1 MFTNLRVGQK
11 ILVIVASVAIGLG
24 ALLLVSYL
32 YFLGLTEG
40 LKGVKTEAMPNAILA
55 KDMQMQVVQIQQ
67 WLTDISATRGQDGLA
82 DGFREAEKAHQ
93 SFLKDLAVIRASYVA
108 EADQA
113 GIDQADQIQAR
124 MVTWYET
131 GKRMAHA
138 YIDGGP
144 PAGNAL
150 MGEFDRVSTQLQ
162 QAMAP
167 VIDAQIREAEGEI
180 DAAMAKAGSV
190 QLVTL
195 LGMVLAMATLALG
208 GGLLARSVAAP
219 LNHMSEM
226 MSSMVADKNFSMQMD
241 VTGGGEIA
249 QVTRSFNQLAAML
262 RDMLNELGQDIQHLD
277 GRAADLASAIGS
289 SSNSSSLTSESTG
302 AMAAAI
308 EQMSVSLDQMRDST
322 QSAMRI
328 VEASKAH
335 SEEGSSVIGAAV
347 DDMRNIADVV
357 NQTAQVIGELSV
369 QSQGISRVV
378 VVIRDVAEQ
387 TNLLA
392 LNAAIEAARAGELGR
407 GFAVVAD
414 EVRKLAE
421 RTSKATSE
429 IAGMISA
436 MQQSTEQAAQRMD
449 EAVKKADNGTRRAH
463 EAGQSISAIRARSAE
478 VAASFEALSS
488 AISEQSSAGQLIA
501 QQVEQV
507 ARATDE
513 NSVAVGHTGEVASAL
528 EQLSKNMRVRVEQFR
543 T

>member
-1 MFTNLRVGQK
+1 MFANLRVGQK
-11 ILVIVASVAIGLG
+11 ILFIIASVSIGLG
-24 ALLLVSYL
+24 ALLLVSYQF
-32 YFLGLTEG
+32 FLGLTAE
-40 LKGVKTEAMPNAILA
+40 LNSVKAEAMPNAILA

-67 WLTDISATRGQDGLA
+67 WLTDISATRGLDGLA
-82 DGFREAEKAHQ
+82 DGFKEAEKAHQ
-93 SFLKDLAVIRASYVA
+93 KFLDDLAKIRASYVA
-108 EADQA
+108 EGDQA
-113 GIDQADQIQAR
+113 GIGHADQTKAG

-131 GKRMAHA
+131 GKRMAQA

-144 PAGNAL
+144 PAGNAI
-150 MGEFDRVSTQLQ
+150 MGEFDRVSAQLQ
-162 QAMAP
+162 QAMTP
-167 VIDAQIREAEGEI
+167 VIDGQIREAEEKI
-180 DAAMAKAGSV
+180 DTATARAGSV

-195 LGMVLAMATLALG
+195 AGIVLAMVTLALG
-208 GGLLARSVAAP
+208 GGMLARSVAVP
-219 LNHMSEM
+219 LNRISEM
-226 MSSMVADKNFSMQMD
+226 MSTMVSDKNFSVQMK

-262 RDMLNELGQDIQHLD
+262 RDLLKELGQDIQQLD
-277 GRAADLASAIGS
+277 GRAAELASAIGS

-328 VEASKAH
+328 VESSRTQ
-335 SEEGSSVIGAAV
+335 SEEGSQIISAAV
-347 DDMRNIADVV
+347 EDMRNIAEAV
-357 NQTAQVIGELSV
+357 NRTAQVITDLSS
-369 QSQGISRVV
+369 QSQGISSVV
-378 VVIRDVAEQ
+378 VVIRDVADQ

-421 RTSKATSE
+421 RTSTATTE
-429 IAGMISA
+429 IAGMIA
-436 MQQSTEQAAQRMD
+436 DMQSSTERAAEQMGD
-449 EAVKKADNGTRRAH
+449 AVQKADNGTRRAH
-463 EAGQSISAIRARSAE
+463 QAGQSIAAIRSHAAE
-478 VAASFEALSS
+478 VAASFESLSC
-488 AISEQSSAGQLIA
+488 AISEQSSAGQSIA

-513 NSVAVGHTGEVASAL
+513 NSVAVGHTGEVATAL
-528 EQLSKNMRVRVEQFR
+528 EGLSNAMRRRVEQFR